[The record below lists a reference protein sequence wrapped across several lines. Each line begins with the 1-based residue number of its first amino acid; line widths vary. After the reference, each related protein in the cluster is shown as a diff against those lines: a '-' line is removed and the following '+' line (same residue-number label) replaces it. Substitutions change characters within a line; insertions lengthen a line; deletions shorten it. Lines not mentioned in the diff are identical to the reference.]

1 MRFIYCADYH
11 GTSPA
16 WCRSPTGP
24 GSNPAASCFSRRGFD
39 SDGSPS
45 IQTKPFA
52 AGYGRFAG
60 DRDARKRQFLGAYN
74 EQEPP

>member
-24 GSNPAASCFSRRGFD
+24 GSNPAASSSVGGVLTLTEAPRFKRNHLLPGMVGLQVTETLA
-39 SDGSPS
+39 SDNSL
-45 IQTKPFA
+45 
-52 AGYGRFAG
+52 
-60 DRDARKRQFLGAYN
+60 ARTI